1 MSRRCGLAAIGLLF
15 FGPLLC
21 ADDQALWHEYG
32 LVHTNSGKEGKFSV
46 TTYEMRDTTGALAVW
61 QWQRPADGRSCELAP
76 FCSQDLKRTVLSDF
90 NYVVVIEGGT
100 PTKQVVAAA
109 MGALPSKTDASL
121 PAILTFLPSEGL
133 VPNSSRYLLGPVSL
147 NTFVPDL
154 ASAKLGFESGA
165 EGQVAEYRIANNSHP
180 VRLAIFN
187 YPTPEM
193 ARIHSAELKRNPNLR
208 VKRSGVLVALV
219 LPGAMTEES
228 DTLLGR
234 VQYDAKV
241 TWNDA
246 PPPGPIKPLYQ
257 LLINIIILS
266 LILGGICLLAGLIYA
281 GMRLYRRR
289 YGTLEA
295 DESMTTL
302 HLS

>member
-1 MSRRCGLAAIGLLF
+1 MSRRCRLTASGLLLLC
-15 FGPLLC
+15 PLLC
-21 ADDQALWHEYG
+21 ADDQALWREYG
-32 LVHTNSGKEGKFSV
+32 LLHTESGKQGKLSV
-46 TTYEMRDTTGALAVW
+46 TTYEMKDTTGALAAW
-61 QWQRPADGRSCELAP
+61 QWQRPADGHSCDLAA
-76 FCSQDLKRTVLSDF
+76 FCSQDFKRTVLSDF
-90 NYVVVIEGGT
+90 NYLVVIEGGT
-100 PTKQVVAAA
+100 PTKQTVAAA
-109 MGALPSKTDASL
+109 MSALPSKTDASL
-121 PAILTFLPSEGL
+121 PAILTFLPAEGL
-133 VPNSSRYLLGPVSL
+133 VPNSSRYLLGSVSL
-147 NTFVPDL
+147 NAFAPDL
-154 ASAKLGFESGA
+154 GAAKLGFESGA
-165 EGQVAEYRIANNSHP
+165 EAQVAEYRLANNSHP
-180 VRLAIFN
+180 VRLTIFN

-193 ARIHSAELKRNPNLR
+193 ARMHATELKRMANLR

-219 LPGAMTEES
+219 LPGATAEES

-234 VQYDAKV
+234 VQYEAKV

-246 PPPGPIKPLYQ
+246 PPPPPIKPLYQ
-257 LLINIIILS
+257 LLMNIIFLS